1 MTQNSATLA
10 GNITKFQIFKAT
22 DSSDVSVDMLGAC
35 VELKYYESVLSNTIS
50 ATAVIVETGFTD
62 RTNKDGNPI
71 MGIID
76 TLPVRGGEPVLLEF
90 ADAQPEPNKLSFKEK
105 DTALYVNRLRN
116 VDPGTQKDVY
126 VIDLCT
132 REFLTNEQTRVM
144 KRYDE
149 KISDNVKT
157 ILTEQGGI
165 QIKKN
170 INIDETAI
178 PYNFIGNQ
186 KKPFYLCTWLA
197 SKSVPVIN
205 VEGESN
211 VDGKGGA
218 AGYFF
223 FENYEG
229 FQFRSLDKLL
239 DQKREPV
246 KKYIYTGNESYP
258 PEYDGHITTYNVDRD
273 IDLQQNL
280 ALGTYANRSIFF
292 NYASMEY
299 SGRDYNI
306 EDNQKDKIVNAG
318 DQDIA
323 WVAPAFRKGPSRLM
337 NHILDVGTLP
347 SGDDAVE
354 QLKNRKADPTKP
366 TWNAEDTMVQSIMRY
381 NQLFTI
387 KINIMIPGDFSL
399 KAGDL
404 IFCDFP
410 LLTTDVN
417 TQVNDQS
424 GGIYMI
430 ASLCHRITTS
440 DTYTSLSLVRDTFGR
455 KAQPTS

>member
-50 ATAVIVETGFTD
+50 ATAIIVETGFTD
-62 RTNKDGNPI
+62 TTNEDGDPI

-105 DTALYVNRLRN
+105 DTALYVNRLRGL
-116 VDPGTQKDVY
+116 DPGTQKDVY

-197 SKSVPVIN
+197 SRSVPVIN
-205 VEGESN
+205 VEGEGN

-258 PEYDGHITTYNVDRD
+258 PEYNGHITSYYVDRD

-299 SGRDYNI
+299 LGRDYNI

-323 WVAPAFRKGPSRLM
+323 WVSPAFRKGPSRLM

-347 SGDDAVE
+347 SGDDAVK
-354 QLKNRKADPTKP
+354 QLENRKADPTKP